1 MRISGN
7 IVDVV
12 NNEIVPGSIEVA
24 EGKIADI
31 TKDGGTYETY
41 IMPGFID
48 AHVHVES
55 SMLIPSEFARLAT
68 VHGTVATVSDPHEIV
83 NVLGIPGIDFML
95 ENAAKTPFKFY
106 FGASSCVP
114 ATNFETA
121 GADLEA
127 SQIEEIL
134 RRKEIKYLSEM
145 MNYPGVINEVPEV
158 MTKLETAKKLGKP
171 IDGHAPGLM
180 GEGLKKYVSAGITT
194 DHESYMYEEGLQKI
208 QLGMKLIIRE
218 GSAARNFDVLHPLIS
233 QYPEVC
239 MFCSDDKH
247 PDDLVK
253 GHINQLVSRAVK
265 LGHDRMNVIRCA
277 TLNPARHYGLEA
289 GLLQKGDPADFI
301 IVEDLNDFK
310 VLETYI
316 NGELTAKNGKS
327 FLPRIRVNHLNNFN
341 IKEKAISDFSIRA
354 DGARVNCIGALDGQL
369 ITKRLEGKV
378 KTDNGYAV
386 PDVENDLLKLA
397 VVNRYKDVPP
407 SIAFI
412 KNFGLKTGAIAA
424 SFAHDS
430 HNILAVGTSDEHLAR
445 AVNNIIKNRGGLS
458 LVMNGNEET
467 LRLPVAGL
475 MSDEDGYEVAD
486 KYSKMTKIAKDNG
499 SRLRA
504 PFMTLSFM
512 ALLVIPEI
520 KLSDEGL
527 FDGNKFGFM
536 ELFEG

>member
-1 MRISGN
+1 MKISGN
-7 IVDVV
+7 IADVV
-12 NNEIVPGSIEVA
+12 NAEIYPGTIEVA
-24 EGKIADI
+24 EGKITDI
-31 TKDGGTYETY
+31 TRDGGTYKTY
-41 IMPGFID
+41 ILPGFID

-83 NVLGIPGIDFML
+83 NVMGIPGIDFML
-95 ENAAKTPFKFY
+95 DNAEKTPFKFY

-127 SQIEEIL
+127 SQIEEML
-134 RRKEIKYLSEM
+134 SRKEIKYLSEM
-145 MNYPGVINEVPEV
+145 MNYPGVINKVPEV
-158 MTKLETAKKLGKP
+158 MTKLEAARKLGKP

-194 DHESYMYEEGLQKI
+194 DHESYMFEEGLQKI
-208 QLGMKLIIRE
+208 RLGMKLIIRE

-253 GHINQLVSRAVK
+253 GHINQLVARAIK
-265 LGHDRMNVIRCA
+265 LGHDRMDVLRCA
-277 TLNPARHYGLEA
+277 TLNPVRHYGLET

-301 IVEDLNDFK
+301 IVEDLEDFR
-310 VLETYI
+310 VLKTYI
-316 NGELTAKNGKS
+316 DGRLVMENGKS
-327 FLPRIRVNHLNNFN
+327 LLPQIKVNHLNNFN
-341 IKEKAISDFSIRA
+341 THEKVISDFSIKA
-354 DGARVNCIGALDGQL
+354 DGARINVIEAIDGQL
-369 ITKRLEGKV
+369 ITKRLEASAKFSDGC
-378 KTDNGYAV
+378 AV
-386 PDVENDLLKLA
+386 PDIENDLLKLA
-397 VVNRYKDVPP
+397 VVNRYKDAPP

-430 HNILAVGTSDEHLAR
+430 HNILAVGTSDEYLTR
-445 AVNNIIKNRGGLS
+445 AVNNIIRNRGGLS

-467 LRLPVAGL
+467 LKLPIAGL

-486 KYSKMTKIAKDNG
+486 KYSKMTKMVKDNG

>member
-12 NNEIVPGSIEVA
+12 NNEIFPGSVEVV

-31 TKDGGTYETY
+31 IHDGETYNTY

-55 SMLIPSEFARLAT
+55 SMLIPSEFAQLAT

-83 NVLGIPGIDFML
+83 NVMGIPGIDFML
-95 ENAAKTPFKFY
+95 ENAGKTPFKFY

-158 MTKLETAKKLGKP
+158 MTKLETAKRLGKP

-180 GEGLKKYVSAGITT
+180 GESLKKYVSAGITT
-194 DHESYMYEEGLQKI
+194 DHESYMYDEGLQKI

-233 QYPEVC
+233 QYPKVC

-253 GHINQLVSRAVK
+253 GHINQLVARAIK
-265 LGHDRMNVIRCA
+265 LGHDRMDVLRCA
-277 TLNPARHYGLEA
+277 TLNPVRHYGLEV

-301 IVEDLNDFK
+301 VVADLEDFK

-316 NGELTAKNGKS
+316 DGRLVMEKGKS
-327 FLPRIRVNHLNNFN
+327 LLPHINVNHLNNFN
-341 IKEKAISDFSIRA
+341 TPERKVSDFSIKA
-354 DGARVNCIGALDGQL
+354 DGAMVNVIGALDGQL
-369 ITKRLEGKV
+369 ITKRLEGAV
-378 KTDNGYAV
+378 KTDNGYAI
-386 PDVENDLLKLA
+386 PDVENDLLKLT

-430 HNILAVGTSDEHLAR
+430 HNILAVGTSDEYLTR

-458 LVMNGNEET
+458 LVMNGNEEI
-467 LRLPVAGL
+467 LKLPIAGL
-475 MSDEDGYEVAD
+475 MSDEDGYTVAD
-486 KYSKMTKIAKDNG
+486 QYSKMTEIAKKNG
-499 SRLRA
+499 SQLRA